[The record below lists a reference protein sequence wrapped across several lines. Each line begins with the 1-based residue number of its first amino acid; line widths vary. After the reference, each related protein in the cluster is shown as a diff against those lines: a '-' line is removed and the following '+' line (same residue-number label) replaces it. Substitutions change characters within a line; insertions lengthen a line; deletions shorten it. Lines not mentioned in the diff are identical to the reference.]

1 MKKVFFIAFCY
12 LLILQLALC
21 RPCYKRTNSRTFKK
35 TDVKFFVNGK
45 EYSSD
50 FLMKSSNDH
59 HNFGKISTKYVMN
72 DDKESNTRYVKNQ
85 SKAFQVFKSEF
96 ENSFDDDDFDA
107 LQDFFIKILRLKN
120 H

>member
-1 MKKVFFIAFCY
+1 MKKIISIAFCY

-21 RPCYKRTNSRTFKK
+21 RLCYKRIKSRIFKK

-72 DDKESNTRYVKNQ
+72 DDKNSITRNVKNQ
-85 SKAFQVFKSEF
+85 SKAFQVSKSEF
-96 ENSFDDDDFDA
+96 ENNFDDSDFEA
-107 LQDFFIKILRLKN
+107 LRDFFIKVFRLKN
-120 H
+120 L